1 MDEEGMASSMGR
13 KRVSYHESRGE
24 ADVVAE
30 MTSARQNMSGDGSIS
45 QESDTHGQLAGMR
58 DC

>member
-1 MDEEGMASSMGR
+1 MASSMGR

>member
-1 MDEEGMASSMGR
+1 MDEEGMASNMGR

-24 ADVVAE
+24 VDVVAK
-30 MTSARQNMSGDGSIS
+30 MTSTRQNMNRDGSTS
-45 QESDTHGQLAGMR
+45 QKSDTHGQLAGMR